1 MTGLGQTSDDLPQ
14 GGHVA
19 EGPDPEKRFDDSELL
34 EMSQG
39 DPAQARL
46 LRKSLETLAAGH
58 GGDALKEMAQEVLSG
73 RSSLREAANV
83 SAYSDQL
90 IEQAAPMTEKWASMS
105 EAEREEAAAEGRR
118 NIAAE
123 QERVDEERREAS
135 AEASKKSR
143 HDGRGWSLY

>member
-1 MTGLGQTSDDLPQ
+1 M
-14 GGHVA
+14 A

-34 EMSQG
+34 DMSQG

-58 GGDALKEMAQEVLSG
+58 GGDTLKEMAQEVLSG

-83 SAYSDQL
+83 SAYSEGL
-90 IEQAAPMTEKWASMS
+90 IEQAQPMTEKWASMS
-105 EAEREEAAAEGRR
+105 DVEREEVAAEGRR
-118 NIAAE
+118 AIAAE
-123 QERVDEERREAS
+123 QEQIDEERREAA
-135 AEASKKSR
+135 AEAAKKQR

>member
-1 MTGLGQTSDDLPQ
+1 M
-14 GGHVA
+14 A
-19 EGPDPEKRFDDSELL
+19 ESPDSGRQFDDSELL

-73 RSSLREAANV
+73 RASLRDAANV
-83 SAYSDQL
+83 SAYADQL
-90 IEQAAPMTEKWASMS
+90 IEQAAPMAEKWASLS
-105 EAEREEAAAEGRR
+105 EAEREELAAEGRR
-118 NIAAE
+118 AIAAE
-123 QERVDEERREAS
+123 QEQIDEEQRAAPDERAG
-135 AEASKKSR
+135 KKSR

>member
-1 MTGLGQTSDDLPQ
+1 M
-14 GGHVA
+14 A

-34 EMSQG
+34 DMSQG
-39 DPAQARL
+39 DPAQAKL

-58 GGDALKEMAQEVLSG
+58 GGDALKEMASDVLAG

-90 IEQAAPMTEKWASMS
+90 IEQAAPMAEKWASMS
-105 EAEREEAAAEGRR
+105 EAERDAAAAEGRR
-118 NIAAE
+118 LIAAE
-123 QERVDEERREAS
+123 QEEIDEERREAA
-135 AEASKKSR
+135 AEAGKKSR

>member
-1 MTGLGQTSDDLPQ
+1 MTES
-14 GGHVA
+14 
-19 EGPDPEKRFDDSELL
+19 PDSGRQFDDSELL

-73 RSSLREAANV
+73 RAGLRDAVNV
-83 SAYSDQL
+83 SAYADRL
-90 IEQAAPMTEKWASMS
+90 IEQAAPMAEKWAALS
-105 EAEREEAAAEGRR
+105 EAQREELAAEGRR
-118 NIAAE
+118 AIAAE
-123 QERVDEERREAS
+123 QEQIDEERRAAPDKGGS
-135 AEASKKSR
+135 HKSR

>member
-1 MTGLGQTSDDLPQ
+1 M
-14 GGHVA
+14 A
-19 EGPDPEKRFDDSELL
+19 EGPDSGERFDDSELL

-73 RSSLREAANV
+73 RASLRDAANV
-83 SAYSDQL
+83 SAYADQL
-90 IEQAAPMTEKWASMS
+90 IEQAAPMAEKWASLS
-105 EAEREEAAAEGRR
+105 EAQREELAAEGRR
-118 NIAAE
+118 LITAE
-123 QERVDEERREAS
+123 QDQIDEERRTAPDQGGS
-135 AEASKKSR
+135 NKSR

>member
-1 MTGLGQTSDDLPQ
+1 MTESRDSGRQ
-14 GGHVA
+14 
-19 EGPDPEKRFDDSELL
+19 FDDSELL

-73 RSSLREAANV
+73 RVGLRDAVNV
-83 SAYSDQL
+83 SAYADQL
-90 IEQAAPMTEKWASMS
+90 IERAAPMAEKWASLT
-105 EAEREEAAAEGRR
+105 EAQREELAAEGRR
-118 NIAAE
+118 AIAAE
-123 QERVDEERREAS
+123 QERIDEERRAAPGEGDS
-135 AEASKKSR
+135 HKSR

>member
-1 MTGLGQTSDDLPQ
+1 M
-14 GGHVA
+14 A

-34 EMSQG
+34 DMSQG

-58 GGDALKEMAQEVLSG
+58 GGDALKEMAREVLSG

-83 SAYSDQL
+83 SAYSEGL
-90 IEQAAPMTEKWASMS
+90 IEQARPMTEKWASMS
-105 EAEREEAAAEGRR
+105 DVEREEVAAEGRR
-118 NIAAE
+118 AIAAE
-123 QERVDEERREAS
+123 QEQIDGERREAA
-135 AEASKKSR
+135 AEAAKKQR

>member
-1 MTGLGQTSDDLPQ
+1 M
-14 GGHVA
+14 A

-34 EMSQG
+34 DMSQG

-58 GGDALKEMAQEVLSG
+58 GGDALKEMARDVLAG

-83 SAYSDQL
+83 SAYSEQL
-90 IEQAAPMTEKWASMS
+90 IEQARPMAEKWASMS
-105 EAEREEAAAEGRR
+105 ELEREEVAAEGRR
-118 NIAAE
+118 AIAAE
-123 QERVDEERREAS
+123 QDEIDGERREAA
-135 AEASKKSR
+135 AEAAKKSR

>member
-1 MTGLGQTSDDLPQ
+1 MTESRDSGGQ
-14 GGHVA
+14 
-19 EGPDPEKRFDDSELL
+19 FDDSELL

-73 RSSLREAANV
+73 RAGLRDAVNV
-83 SAYSDQL
+83 SAYADQL
-90 IEQAAPMTEKWASMS
+90 IERAAPMAERWAALS
-105 EAEREEAAAEGRR
+105 EAQREELAAEGRR
-118 NIAAE
+118 AIAAE
-123 QERVDEERREAS
+123 QERIDEERR
-135 AEASKKSR
+135 AEPGEGGSHKSR